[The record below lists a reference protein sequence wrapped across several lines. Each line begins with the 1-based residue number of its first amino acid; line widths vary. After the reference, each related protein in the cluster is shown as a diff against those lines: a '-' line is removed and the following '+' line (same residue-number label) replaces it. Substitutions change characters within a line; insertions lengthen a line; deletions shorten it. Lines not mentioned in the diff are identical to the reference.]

1 MLRGGTSPNWSL
13 GDGPSRKSGAATSC
27 GPLSLSLPHSF
38 YHLTLFLLLFPS
50 CLSAAKI
57 PDKTLGP
64 RSQRH
69 FPLDERLRFH
79 PPRHMLA
86 TKTNE
91 HVHPNAAE
99 TFFSFSSLAV
109 CPPQFILGLFFQTFL
124 IKVIYQK
131 HLIANCRCFI
141 LSDSR
146 GCWSRWFLLLG
157 LRGYLSRAC
166 CVSFL

>member
-1 MLRGGTSPNWSL
+1 MLMLRGGTSPNWSL
-13 GDGPSRKSGAATSC
+13 GDGPSRKSGATTSC
-27 GPLSLSLPHSF
+27 GPLSLPPSLPRFITSRSSSYCF
-38 YHLTLFLLLFPS
+38 RLV
-50 CLSAAKI
+50 CLPAKI

-146 GCWSRWFLLLG
+146 GC
-157 LRGYLSRAC
+157 
-166 CVSFL
+166 

>member
-1 MLRGGTSPNWSL
+1 MLMLRGGTSPNWSL
-13 GDGPSRKSGAATSC
+13 GDGPSRKSGATTSC
-27 GPLSLSLPHSF
+27 GPLSLSLPPSLVLSPHALPLIVSV
-38 YHLTLFLLLFPS
+38 LFVCPRKS
-50 CLSAAKI
+50 PI
-57 PDKTLGP
+57 RLGP

-146 GCWSRWFLLLG
+146 GC
-157 LRGYLSRAC
+157 
-166 CVSFL
+166 